1 MILILCA
8 FLALLGVAD
17 ELLATPDE
25 CLEANSRKLKHMCYN
40 ELRFISNIGRFM
52 PNRPSKLWGFMNSL
66 ADCWL
71 GDTQLVEAINSM
83 VRLIGN
89 RCPRI
94 DLSSMSSRITVKK
107 SILPMQSHLK
117 ASAKR
122 WSSVREHAAPM
133 LQDLLQSGH
142 GFKTVLHARDRF
154 APVVPVSCLELHS
167 LLGNQDILKAVPII
181 SSLNAEIKGVIC
193 ASVSVSRPSSSAAAS
208 SSSSLL
214 VDMSQQ
220 ADANA
225 GSDSGTSGRFVQDAL
240 HWAHQHAIRWKRV
253 WRDGDG
259 HDNDEDYG
267 GRQFGRVSTL
277 VALFPDTAASETQLC
292 YVHASSS
299 RSIVQAAIMT
309 VSETCPQSRSLL
321 SFAVSEFSGL

>member
-133 LQDLLQSGH
+133 QPPVRAWIQDCAACQRSLCPGGSGKLF
-142 GFKTVLHARDRF
+142 GIAFIVGEPSMQRSKGSFVLPCH
-154 APVVPVSCLELHS
+154 
-167 LLGNQDILKAVPII
+167 
-181 SSLNAEIKGVIC
+181 
-193 ASVSVSRPSSSAAAS
+193 VSRPSSSAAASS